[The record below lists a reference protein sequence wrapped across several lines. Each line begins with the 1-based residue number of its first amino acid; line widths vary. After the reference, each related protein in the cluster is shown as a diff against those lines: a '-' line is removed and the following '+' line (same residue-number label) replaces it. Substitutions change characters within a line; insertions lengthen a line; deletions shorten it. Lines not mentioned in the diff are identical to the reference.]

1 MLPEEYC
8 ATAHKSCAC
17 ATKKHFGLTL
27 AELLV
32 ILLVSSVI
40 MVVLAPVVRKQKSDI
55 GTTSSSS
62 ATVGHVLYSY
72 LSPRPECT
80 NSTSDNTLTCTFS
93 APQGVKFVN
102 IHMVGAGGGGAG
114 ATSATTAS
122 PTTKTQTSASQLS
135 IPIVAGMQN
144 VTVNNLIGGGGG
156 GGGGTWAETSNGP
169 ASQADCD
176 KYDAKYLTASQNGG
190 KAVCVTK
197 YNIGDIP
204 SATNGGIASSVTTV
218 SAGSKCSANS
228 CCWQGNTASPC
239 DSSGTSYSGCN
250 RTVCTWQAANASCLA
265 LAYNGTKAGDWRL
278 PTNDELAK
286 WGSNLSTINK
296 NQGDNG
302 LRLCDDS
309 SGYGAARCGGSHVCN
324 VSYDGYCYPDTVWSS
339 TAGGSYYYSY
349 RLNYGTFNGPSNL
362 NARYVFS
369 SRCVYEG
376 GSTAYTSRSG
386 GGGGAAAA
394 MNTTIPESIISDNV
408 GGKIVLYA
416 GAGGTG
422 KSSGTGGE
430 GGTSYVYVYNSSN
443 VLKWGIK
450 APGGNGGNTA
460 SSTTY
465 GTGGAKKASNSCQMY
480 NGTSWVATTC
490 TSLGAAGSNGTTKT
504 GITDSGAATGGRGG
518 SSTYNTSTNGGAG
531 GNSSNENG
539 STGTAYGAGGGGGT
553 ANFQKIDSTPY
564 PVIVPLPGKG
574 GDGKGGIARITYS
587 MSSQAAAGGGGAGAS
602 YAFLENVPVT
612 AGRTY
617 TVKVGNGG
625 NGGAVNIDGTDGGVT
640 SVQYDGGTYT
650 INGGKAG
657 KKGTSGS
664 GTSLIQGLG
673 GALGTSNIPS
683 ANLKAGAKGSNASYL
698 SDISSGGNG
707 GKSGINT
714 DGGCG
719 GFQTTDCTNVAS
731 SGKNSQYVL
740 PVNLHTTARQ
750 FGSAGAG
757 GGGGAWKLAPS
768 SDSGPG
774 GGANGQAGYVY
785 IYWIENN

>member
-1 MLPEEYC
+1 MLPEEHC
-8 ATAHKSCAC
+8 ATAHKYCAC

-62 ATVGHVLYSY
+62 ATVGRVLYSY

-114 ATSATTAS
+114 ATSATAAS
-122 PTTKTQTSASQLS
+122 PTTKTQTSASELS

-156 GGGGTWAETSNGP
+156 GGGGMWSETAGAAP
-169 ASQADCD
+169 PTSQADCD

-218 SAGSKCSANS
+218 STGTDCSKNS
-228 CCWQGNTASPC
+228 CCWQGKTASPC

-250 RTVCTWQAANASCLA
+250 RTVCTWYAANDSCLA

-278 PTNDELAK
+278 PTKDELAK
-286 WGSNLSTINK
+286 WKSNLSTINT

-302 LRLCDDS
+302 LRLCDIN
-309 SGYGAARCGGSHVCN
+309 SGYGAAWCNLSDVC
-324 VSYDGYCYPDTVWSS
+324 DGARNINCFPYYVWSS
-339 TAGGSYYYSY
+339 TARGIFPYYCF
-349 RLNYGTFNGPSNL
+349 LKDGTFVGPYDNDS
-362 NARYVFS
+362 RYAYS

-376 GSTAYTSRSG
+376 RPSTFTSRSG

-450 APGGNGGNTA
+450 APGGKGGTSA
-460 SSTTY
+460 SSTKY
-465 GTGGAKKASNSCQMY
+465 GTGGAYSNSCQMY
-480 NGTSWVATTC
+480 NGTSWVATTY
-490 TSLGAAGSNGTTKT
+490 TSRGAAGSHGTTET
-504 GITDSGAATGGRGG
+504 GITVIGAAIGGRGG
-518 SSTYNTSTNGGAG
+518 SSTYNTSTNGGRG
-531 GNSSNENG
+531 GNISDKNG

-553 ANFQKIDSTPY
+553 VRFSTVNSTVTPY
-564 PVIVPLPGKG
+564 IGKG

-683 ANLKAGAKGSNASYL
+683 ANLRAGVKGSNASYL
-698 SDISSGGNG
+698 SDVSSGGNG

-740 PVNLHTTARQ
+740 PANLHTTARQ